1 LASTVDVITGL
12 RAFLKRKG
20 IDDAHLSDPVS
31 IPFGKD
37 PLMWW
42 AVVCED
48 GTVTAISKVLHQQ
61 VLLRN
66 SSLDTVI
73 GMRLQELQFRGK
85 HVWRT
90 LKRQMDLYK
99 KENKPNRALVSSVGA
114 RYFGNL
120 YEVPKWIAFRKH
132 CDQRRAFVWILSDY
146 YDDDAHILADRVLN
160 SIKLKHI

>member
-1 LASTVDVITGL
+1 MASTEDVLTGL

-42 AVVCED
+42 VVACED
-48 GTVTAISKVLHQQ
+48 GTVIAISKVLHQQ

-66 SSLDTVI
+66 PSLETVI

-90 LKRQMDLYK
+90 LNRQMDLYK
-99 KENKPNRALVSSVGA
+99 KENKPNRALVSSLGA

-120 YEVPKWIAFRKH
+120 YEVPKYIALHKH
-132 CDQRRAFVWILSDY
+132 CDQRMFVWILSDY
-146 YDDDAHILADRVLN
+146 YDDDAHILADEVLN
-160 SIKLKHI
+160 SIGLKLI

>member
-1 LASTVDVITGL
+1 MASTEDVLTGL

-20 IDDAHLSDPVS
+20 IDDAHLEDPVS

-42 AVVCED
+42 VVACED
-48 GTVTAISKVLHQQ
+48 GTVTAISKVLHQK

-73 GMRLQELQFRGK
+73 GMRVQELQFRGK
-85 HVWRT
+85 HVWRA

-99 KENKPNRALVSSVGA
+99 KENKPNRALVSSVGS

-120 YEVPKWIAFRKH
+120 YEVPKWIALQKH
-132 CDQRRAFVWILSDY
+132 CDQRMFVWILSDY
-146 YDDDAHILADRVLN
+146 YDDDARILADQIINATELE
-160 SIKLKHI
+160 HI

>member
-1 LASTVDVITGL
+1 MASTEEVLTGL

-20 IDDAHLSDPVS
+20 IDDAHLANPVS

-42 AVVCED
+42 VVTCED
-48 GTVTAISKVLHQQ
+48 GTITSISKVLHQQ
-61 VLLRN
+61 VLQRN

-73 GMRLQELQFRGK
+73 GMRLEELQFRSK

-90 LKRQMDLYK
+90 LARQMALYK
-99 KENKPNRALVSSVGA
+99 KENKPNRALVSSPGA

-120 YEVPKWIAFRKH
+120 YEVPKWMNLSQH
-132 CDQRRAFVWILSDY
+132 CDQRMFLWILSDY
-146 YDDDAHILADRVLN
+146 YDDDAHIVADEVLN
-160 SIKLKHI
+160 STGLKLI

>member
-1 LASTVDVITGL
+1 MASTEEVLTGL

-20 IDDAHLSDPVS
+20 IDDAHLANPVS

-42 AVVCED
+42 VVACED
-48 GTVTAISKVLHQQ
+48 GTVTSISKVLHQQ

-66 SSLDTVI
+66 TSLDTVI
-73 GMRLQELQFRGK
+73 GKRLEDLQFRGK

-99 KENKPNRALVSSVGA
+99 KENKPNRALVSSTGA

-120 YEVPKWIAFRKH
+120 YELPKWIAFKNH
-132 CDQRRAFVWILSDY
+132 CDQRMFVWILSDY
-146 YDDDAHILADRVLN
+146 YDDDTHILADKVLN
-160 SIKLKHI
+160 SIMLKLI

>member
-1 LASTVDVITGL
+1 MASTKEVLTGL

-20 IDDAHLSDPVS
+20 IDDAHLANPVS

-42 AVVCED
+42 VVVCED
-48 GTVTAISKVLHQQ
+48 GTVTSMSKVLHQQ
-61 VLLRN
+61 VLQRN

-73 GMRLQELQFRGK
+73 GLRLEELQFRSK

-99 KENKPNRALVSSVGA
+99 KENKPNRALVSSTGA

-120 YEVPKWIAFRKH
+120 YEVPKWINLKKH
-132 CDQRRAFVWILSDY
+132 CDQRMFLWILSDY
-146 YDDDAHILADRVLN
+146 YDDDAHILADEVLN
-160 SIKLKHI
+160 SIGLKLI

>member
-1 LASTVDVITGL
+1 MASTEEVLTGL

-20 IDDAHLSDPVS
+20 IDDAHLEDPVS

-42 AVVCED
+42 VVACED

-61 VLLRN
+61 VLQRN

-73 GMRLQELQFRGK
+73 GMRVEELQFRSK

-90 LKRQMDLYK
+90 LSRQMALYK
-99 KENKPNRALVSSVGA
+99 KENKPNRALVSSTCA

-120 YEVPKWIAFRKH
+120 YEVPRWIALHNH
-132 CDQRRAFVWILSDY
+132 CDQRMFVWILSDY
-146 YDDDAHILADRVLN
+146 YDDDAHILADQVLN
-160 SIKLKHI
+160 SIKLKLI